1 MPGNSSVFS
10 RLAHWWYSPYPFYFN
25 DERKNLM
32 LTVGIGLF
40 VMFFLSVYKNEKNE
54 VLFGCV
60 TIAVLSINIVALPR
74 LLPGAFDFTSW
85 TIGKYI
91 LLTGWHVLSIALV
104 SSWINIAFVHPE
116 LTPQANIARAFVNV
130 ATTGVITIA
139 LVSLLLRNYQLRE
152 NLTDAL
158 EAKRELEKIHSLKAQ
173 KEQPAEVAP
182 PERQLITLHTETTET
197 FRFYLPDLLY
207 VEADDN
213 YSTVVWKNGTG
224 VQRKLLR
231 VNLKSIESQLNNAF
245 TIRCHRSYMV
255 NINAITNVVGNTNG
269 YKLSIA
275 DLDVMIPVSRPK
287 GKEVIERIQQLRSMM
302 ELS

>member
-1 MPGNSSVFS
+1 M
-10 RLAHWWYSPYPFYFN
+10 RWWYSPYPFYFN
-25 DERKNLM
+25 DERKNM
-32 LTVGIGLF
+32 VLTVGIGLF
-40 VMFFLSVYKNEKNE
+40 VMFFLRVYKDERNE

-60 TIAVLSINIVALPR
+60 TIATLGANIVLLPR
-74 LLPGAFDFTSW
+74 LLPTLFDFTSW
-85 TIGKYI
+85 TVGKYI
-91 LLTGWHVLSIALV
+91 VLTGWHVLSIALV

-116 LTPQANIARAFVNV
+116 LTPAANVARAFVNV

-152 NLTDAL
+152 NLSDAL
-158 EAKRELEKIHSLKAQ
+158 AAKRELEKIHSLKAQ
-173 KEQPAEVAP
+173 KEQPAEVSLA
-182 PERQLITLHTETTET
+182 EKQLITLHTETTET

-287 GKEVIERIQQLRSMM
+287 GKEIMERIQQLRSMM
-302 ELS
+302 EIA